1 MPNKNQYEYEVAL
14 APHQVLD
21 HLTSAADPAVLA
33 FDSSFPYAGKHRIV
47 AKVDGN
53 RFRLWTK
60 RSFGNPCMPV
70 LSGEVQKTSTGSA
83 VTATLRWPQ
92 FTRVWVIFWFGLMA
106 LLAVAG
112 AVLLLTG
119 KWTLREGGAFELI
132 LAGFCGFL
140 AVLVQWCVRLARP
153 DRVDLLEL
161 LASVRSAG

>member
-1 MPNKNQYEYEVAL
+1 M
-14 APHQVLD
+14 
-21 HLTSAADPAVLA
+21 
-33 FDSSFPYAGKHRIV
+33 V

-70 LSGEVQKTSTGSA
+70 LSGEVRKTSSGSA
-83 VTATLRWPQ
+83 VTAILRWPQ
-92 FTRVWVIFWFGLMA
+92 FTKVWVIFWFALMA

-112 AVLLLTG
+112 VVLLVAG
-119 KWTLREGGAFELI
+119 KWTLREAGAFELI

-140 AVLVQWCVRLARP
+140 AMLVQWCLRLARP